1 LPIVLASNE
10 ANATDRYA
18 WKDITGVRY
27 HYPNGYRNLIRTG
40 DRFIYYRGV
49 RRARGARGLAEYF
62 GQGIIGEIWP
72 DPTSSPDTPK
82 RKWAWYCAIEDYAPF
97 VVPVPAKIDGV
108 FFETISSSKWRNG
121 GMWRNGVRKLSQENF
136 ERILIAA
143 GVSAEPIDTNL
154 SPPPLLLPDLATVQL
169 KESFTD
175 LMVPRSAPVAV
186 AIDSESDRGHQSSVR
201 RSRNAKIVGHRAEE
215 ITMRYLHEV
224 LTGATHIRHV
234 AISGETPGW
243 DIEYTDLEGQVNA
256 VEVKGA
262 SGTAFTNFEF
272 TQGEL
277 EAARRLGSRYWIYL
291 VAGCL
296 GTCPRLYRI
305 QGPAS
310 LIDKELLSATP
321 IAWRIWRI

>member
-1 LPIVLASNE
+1 LPLVLASNE

-40 DRFIYYRGV
+40 DRFVYYRGV
-49 RRARGARGLAEYF
+49 RRARGPRGPAEYF
-62 GQGIIGEIWP
+62 GQGIIGDIWP
-72 DPTSSPDTPK
+72 DPASPPGTPK

-108 FFETISSSKWRNG
+108 FFETISSNKWRNG

-143 GVSAEPIDTNL
+143 GAPAEATDTNL
-154 SPPPLLLPDLATVQL
+154 LLPLVLLPDLAAVQL
-169 KESFTD
+169 KESLTD
-175 LMVPRSAPVAV
+175 LMVPRSAIAV
-186 AIDSESDRGHQSSVR
+186 VTDGESDRGRQFSAR

-215 ITMRYLHEV
+215 ITMRYLHEI

-243 DIEYTDLEGQVNA
+243 DIEYTDLGGQLNA

-291 VAGCL
+291 VADCL
-296 GTCPRLYRI
+296 GTRPKLYRI
-305 QGPAS
+305 QDPAS